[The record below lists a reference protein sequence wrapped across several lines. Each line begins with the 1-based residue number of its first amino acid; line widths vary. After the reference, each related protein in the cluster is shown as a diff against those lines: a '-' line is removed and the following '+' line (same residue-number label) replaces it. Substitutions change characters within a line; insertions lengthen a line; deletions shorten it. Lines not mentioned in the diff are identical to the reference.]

1 MIMAPTA
8 ASVDGLLG
16 PMNNLGIAAEIPFAT
31 PLAEI
36 EAFVRSVEQSAL
48 LARQVQIHH
57 TRALSKVAEVRSLV
71 SKLVEA
77 TRLIDATVD
86 EVQRNIEARSTVQSL
101 VGPEDKL
108 SPTIQGLLAH
118 FDHRITSIAR
128 KVLETSKS
136 EDKYVLPRIAEECY
150 KETGSNGQL
159 NSDECQCS
167 LDEAPLG
174 CPHDPD
180 YKCKEYYDHLKCLDL
195 NEDYAKSFADE
206 RPHQHEARIRK
217 RQIWMHY
224 WLQILN
230 TCPCGPTLFS
240 ETVCPVGD
248 MPHYLFRVFDHTST
262 SKSNEHMVASQAS
275 ICEAVGNRTDLLSLD
290 KQAAVKMLYKHLKWF
305 TFDDPK
311 APGNLTS
318 WTSSLLYA
326 IQYAI
331 YRCHKDALDPSDV
344 NICVVDTTKFP
355 RGQFA
360 RDAHLISELMS
371 DTTGM
376 SHISKFFRFRL
387 ENKRYYNGEFLS
399 QGLVRHTGRSCTVSL
414 DRLIQTGLYDL
425 YPELDDAEGKK
436 TWALRV
442 LELRARWFTE
452 QHTTVDEFR
461 TAIRIARGCFSAAFM
476 KEMAIMLLSFK
487 NRKVMLQM
495 TSDGESQ
502 SYEEETRDPVEVKRY
517 LATTRVRTP
526 LKVLT
531 SLVLAICMS
540 SDGGSN

>member
-1 MIMAPTA
+1 MIMARTA
-8 ASVDGLLG
+8 ASVDDLLG
-16 PMNNLGIAAEIPFAT
+16 PMSSLGTSTAAEITSAT

-36 EAFVRSVEQSAL
+36 EAFVQSVEQSAL
-48 LARQVQIHH
+48 LARQVQLHH
-57 TRALSKVAEVRSLV
+57 TRALSKVAEVHSLV

-101 VGPEDKL
+101 VGPEEKP
-108 SPTIQGLLAH
+108 SPIIQGLLAH
-118 FDHRITSIAR
+118 FDYKITSIAR
-128 KVLETSKS
+128 KVLEASKS
-136 EDKYVLPRIAEECY
+136 EDKHVLPRIAEECY
-150 KETGSNGQL
+150 KETRSNGL
-159 NSDECQCS
+159 LDPDDCQAP
-167 LDEAPLG
+167 LDEAPLSG
-174 CPHDPD
+174 PHDLD
-180 YKCKEYYDHLKCLDL
+180 YKCKEYCDDLKCLALD
-195 NEDYAKSFADE
+195 EGYAKSFADE
-206 RPHQHEARIRK
+206 SPQQHEARIRK

-230 TCPCGPTLFS
+230 TCPGGPTLFS

-275 ICEAVGNRTDLLSLD
+275 ICEAVENRTDLLSLD
-290 KQAAVKMLYKHLKWF
+290 KQAAVGMLYKHLKWF
-305 TFDDPK
+305 TFDDPR

-371 DTTGM
+371 YANGIPDV
-376 SHISKFFRFRL
+376 SNFFRFRL
-387 ENKRYYNGEFLS
+387 ENEKYYNGEFLS

-414 DRLIQTGLYDL
+414 GRLIQAGLFDL
-425 YPELDDAEGKK
+425 YPELDDAEGRN
-436 TWALRV
+436 TWAKRV
-442 LELRARWFTE
+442 LELRALWSTE
-452 QHTTVDEFR
+452 QHTTADEFR
-461 TAIRIARGCFSAAFM
+461 KAMGIARGCFSTAFM
-476 KEMAIMLLSFK
+476 KEIAIMLLSFK
-487 NRKVMLQM
+487 NRKVRLQ
-495 TSDGESQ
+495 TTPDGETQ
-502 SYEEETRDPVEVKRY
+502 SYEEETRDPIEVRRY
-517 LATTRVRTP
+517 LATARVRTP
-526 LKVLT
+526 NSYTWRLLQCRYPPSV
-531 SLVLAICMS
+531 
-540 SDGGSN
+540 

>member
-1 MIMAPTA
+1 MAPTA
-8 ASVDGLLG
+8 ASVDGLIG
-16 PMNNLGIAAEIPFAT
+16 PMSSLGTSVAAERTFAT

-36 EAFVRSVEQSAL
+36 EAFVQSVEQSAL
-48 LARQVQIHH
+48 LARQVQFNH
-57 TRALSKVAEVRSLV
+57 TRALSEVEEVRSLV

-101 VGPEDKL
+101 VGPEEKP
-108 SPTIQGLLAH
+108 SPIVQGLLAH
-118 FDHRITSIAR
+118 FDHKITSIAR

-136 EDKYVLPRIAEECY
+136 EDKYTLPRIAEECY
-150 KETGSNGQL
+150 KETRSNGQL
-159 NSDECQCS
+159 DPDECQAPF
-167 LDEAPLG
+167 DEAPLSG
-174 CPHDPD
+174 PHDPD

-195 NEDYAKSFADE
+195 DEGYAKSSAD
-206 RPHQHEARIRK
+206 EARIRK
-217 RQIWMHY
+217 GQIWLHY

-230 TCPCGPTLFS
+230 TCPGGPTLFS

-290 KQAAVKMLYKHLKWF
+290 KQAAVGMLYKHLKWF

-371 DTTGM
+371 YATGIPDV
-376 SHISKFFRFRL
+376 SNFFRFRL
-387 ENKRYYNGEFLS
+387 ENEKYYNGEFLS
-399 QGLVRHTGRSCTVSL
+399 QGLNSTMQKAGTHGRN
-414 DRLIQTGLYDL
+414 
-425 YPELDDAEGKK
+425 
-436 TWALRV
+436 
-442 LELRARWFTE
+442 
-452 QHTTVDEFR
+452 EFWSYGR
-461 TAIRIARGCFSAAFM
+461 YG
-476 KEMAIMLLSFK
+476 LLS
-487 NRKVMLQM
+487 
-495 TSDGESQ
+495 S
-502 SYEEETRDPVEVKRY
+502 
-517 LATTRVRTP
+517 TP
-526 LKVLT
+526 PK
-531 SLVLAICMS
+531 MS
-540 SDGGSN
+540 SAQQRRLREGVFKKLP